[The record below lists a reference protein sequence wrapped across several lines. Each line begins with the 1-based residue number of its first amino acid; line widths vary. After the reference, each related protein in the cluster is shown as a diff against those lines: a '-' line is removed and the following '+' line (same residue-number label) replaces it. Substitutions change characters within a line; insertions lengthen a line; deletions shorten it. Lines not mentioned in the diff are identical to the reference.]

1 MQRSLWVSLKSIS
14 WHSCPQYW
22 AIWQKEQVFNFLF
35 FFFNCSE
42 SSLQV
47 KQNRFSTKLISSMPR
62 INLDRIS
69 DYFTI
74 KPKSRKN
81 LKASK
86 TRLDGRPRFG
96 KQVKNNSTGTL
107 LRTFSEKLR
116 ISWAEAETI
125 VLITA
130 CFHKKIKT
138 NSEIYM
144 NVLSNLNK

>member
-1 MQRSLWVSLKSIS
+1 MQSSLWVSLKSIS

-35 FFFNCSE
+35 FFFNCSV

-47 KQNRFSTKLISSMPR
+47 KQNRFSTKLISSLPR

-74 KPKSRKN
+74 KTKSRKN

-86 TRLDGRPRFG
+86 TRLNARPRFG
-96 KQVKNNSTGTL
+96 KQQWQTTGQFAENIFWKTENQL
-107 LRTFSEKLR
+107 
-116 ISWAEAETI
+116 SWARNDCTDH
-125 VLITA
+125 
-130 CFHKKIKT
+130 CMFSQK
-138 NSEIYM
+138 N
-144 NVLSNLNK
+144 